1 MAWPKARPPCTG
13 ATSSPPWGRKPATYD
28 LIVSNPPY
36 VNAESVA
43 ALPPEYRH
51 EPALALGSGDGWP
64 GRDPHHSARRRPPPE
79 PGRPPCGGAMES
91 VMEQIDIFVASL
103 TSFWTQLASFIP
115 QLLGAIIAL
124 VLGWMLAKVARSGV
138 MRVLTL
144 LKFDRA
150 TEKSG
155 LEAFMKHAELDI
167 SVASVIGNL
176 VYWLIILVM
185 IVTVANSLGLQMVAD
200 LFNKVVLYIPN
211 VIVAILVLVFGTILA
226 RFINRLVFAWLN
238 NMEFDGALTVS
249 TFSEYAMMVFVFFI
263 AMEQLQIANELL
275 TAAFIIAFGAIGLA
289 FAIAFGLGAKDWAA
303 KVIERLVEKKH
314 HN

>member
-1 MAWPKARPPCTG
+1 M
-13 ATSSPPWGRKPATYD
+13 D
-28 LIVSNPPY
+28 N
-36 VNAESVA
+36 
-43 ALPPEYRH
+43 
-51 EPALALGSGDGWP
+51 
-64 GRDPHHSARRRPPPE
+64 
-79 PGRPPCGGAMES
+79 
-91 VMEQIDIFVASL
+91 VMEQVDIFTASL
-103 TSFWTQLASFIP
+103 TTFWTQLASFVP
-115 QLLGAIIAL
+115 QLLVAL
-124 VLGWMLAKVARSGV
+124 ALLFIGWILAKLARSGV
-138 MRVLTL
+138 RRLLVA
-144 LKFDRA
+144 LKFDKI

-155 LEAFMKHAELDI
+155 LEAFMQHAELEL
-167 SVASVIGNL
+167 SVAGVLSNL

-275 TAAFIIAFGAIGLA
+275 TAAFIIAFGAVGLA
-289 FAIAFGLGAKDWAA
+289 FAIAFGMGAKDWAGR
-303 KVIERLVEKKH
+303 VIEKIANNSKK
-314 HN
+314 

>member
-1 MAWPKARPPCTG
+1 
-13 ATSSPPWGRKPATYD
+13 
-28 LIVSNPPY
+28 
-36 VNAESVA
+36 
-43 ALPPEYRH
+43 
-51 EPALALGSGDGWP
+51 
-64 GRDPHHSARRRPPPE
+64 
-79 PGRPPCGGAMES
+79 
-91 VMEQIDIFVASL
+91 MEQIDIFVASL

-115 QLLGAIIAL
+115 QLIGAILAL

-138 MRVLTL
+138 MRLLTL

-155 LEAFMKHAELDI
+155 LEAFMKHAELEV

-176 VYWLIILVM
+176 IYWLIILVM

-211 VIVAILVLVFGTILA
+211 VIVSILVLVFGTILA

-238 NMEFDGALTVS
+238 NMEFEGALTVS
-249 TFSEYAMMVFVFFI
+249 TFSEYSMMVFVFFI

-275 TAAFIIAFGAIGLA
+275 TSAFIIAFGAVGLA
-289 FAIAFGLGAKDWAA
+289 FAIAFGLGAKDWAS
-303 KVIERLVEKKH
+303 KVIEKMMEKKQRP
-314 HN
+314 

>member
-1 MAWPKARPPCTG
+1 M
-13 ATSSPPWGRKPATYD
+13 D
-28 LIVSNPPY
+28 N
-36 VNAESVA
+36 
-43 ALPPEYRH
+43 
-51 EPALALGSGDGWP
+51 
-64 GRDPHHSARRRPPPE
+64 
-79 PGRPPCGGAMES
+79 
-91 VMEQIDIFVASL
+91 VMDQVDIFVASL

-115 QLLGAIIAL
+115 QLIAAL
-124 VLGWMLAKVARSGV
+124 LLLFLGWMLAKVARSGV
-138 MRVLTL
+138 RRLLTT
-144 LKFDRA
+144 LKFDKI

-155 LEAFMKHAELDI
+155 LEAFMQHAELEL
-167 SVASVIGNL
+167 SLAGLLSNL

-185 IVTVANSLGLQMVAD
+185 IVTVANSLGLQMVAE

-275 TAAFIIAFGAIGLA
+275 TAAFIIAFGAVGLA

-303 KVIERLVEKKH
+303 RVIDKVVDHKK
-314 HN
+314 

>member
-1 MAWPKARPPCTG
+1 
-13 ATSSPPWGRKPATYD
+13 
-28 LIVSNPPY
+28 
-36 VNAESVA
+36 
-43 ALPPEYRH
+43 
-51 EPALALGSGDGWP
+51 
-64 GRDPHHSARRRPPPE
+64 
-79 PGRPPCGGAMES
+79 MES
-91 VMEQIDIFVASL
+91 VMEQIDVFVASL

-124 VLGWMLAKVARSGV
+124 VLGWILAKLARSGI
-138 MRVLTL
+138 MRLLTL

-155 LEAFMKHAELDI
+155 LESFMKHAELDL
-167 SVASVIGNL
+167 SVGSVIGNL

-185 IVTVANSLGLQMVAD
+185 IVTVANSLGLQVVAD

-211 VIVAILVLVFGTILA
+211 VIVAILVLVFGAILA

-249 TFSEYAMMVFVFFI
+249 TFSEYAMMVFVFFV

-275 TAAFIIAFGAIGLA
+275 TAAFIIAFGAVGLA
-289 FAIAFGLGAKDWAA
+289 FAIAFGLGARDWAA
-303 KVIERLVEKKH
+303 KVVERLVERKPPR
-314 HN
+314 

>member
-1 MAWPKARPPCTG
+1 
-13 ATSSPPWGRKPATYD
+13 
-28 LIVSNPPY
+28 
-36 VNAESVA
+36 
-43 ALPPEYRH
+43 
-51 EPALALGSGDGWP
+51 
-64 GRDPHHSARRRPPPE
+64 
-79 PGRPPCGGAMES
+79 
-91 VMEQIDIFVASL
+91 MEQIDIFVASL

-115 QLLGAIIAL
+115 QLLGAILAL
-124 VLGWMLAKVARSGV
+124 VLGWILAKLARSGV
-138 MRVLTL
+138 MRLMTL

-155 LEAFMKHAELDI
+155 LEAFMKHADLDL
-167 SVASVIGNL
+167 SLASVIGNL

-185 IVTVANSLGLQMVAD
+185 IVTVANSLGLHMVAD

-263 AMEQLQIANELL
+263 AMEQLQIATELL
-275 TAAFIIAFGAIGLA
+275 TAAFIIAFGAVGLA
-289 FAIAFGLGAKDWAA
+289 FAIAFGLGARDWASR
-303 KVIERLVEKKH
+303 VVERLVDKRQGR
-314 HN
+314 

>member
-1 MAWPKARPPCTG
+1 
-13 ATSSPPWGRKPATYD
+13 
-28 LIVSNPPY
+28 
-36 VNAESVA
+36 
-43 ALPPEYRH
+43 
-51 EPALALGSGDGWP
+51 
-64 GRDPHHSARRRPPPE
+64 
-79 PGRPPCGGAMES
+79 MEN
-91 VMEQIDIFVASL
+91 VMEQVDIFTASL
-103 TSFWTQLASFIP
+103 TTFWTQLASFVP
-115 QLLGAIIAL
+115 QLLVAL
-124 VLGWMLAKVARSGV
+124 VLLFVGWVLAKLARTGV
-138 MRVLTL
+138 RRLLTA
-144 LKFDRA
+144 LKFDKI

-155 LEAFMKHAELDI
+155 LEAFMQHAELEL
-167 SVASVIGNL
+167 SLAGVIGNL

-275 TAAFIIAFGAIGLA
+275 TAAFIIAFGAVGLA
-289 FAIAFGLGAKDWAA
+289 FAIAFGMGAKDWAGR
-303 KVIERLVEKKH
+303 VIEKITDNKK
-314 HN
+314 